1 MRATVRPSGPAG
13 ATFPP
18 GGASSSAGAE
28 RHREGQA
35 NQDRLAAN
43 ASALAC
49 EWERVFNSELGVEQ
63 FKTLAQETRAYLSA
77 VPAQT
82 EATNAQLM
90 DIMMAQEFQDLTGQM
105 IKKVTDVVQ
114 GVESQLLQLL
124 LENCPLER
132 REAAQS
138 LGRLNGR

>member
-1 MRATVRPSGPAG
+1 
-13 ATFPP
+13 
-18 GGASSSAGAE
+18 
-28 RHREGQA
+28 
-35 NQDRLAAN
+35 
-43 ASALAC
+43 
-49 EWERVFNSELGVEQ
+49 
-63 FKTLAQETRAYLSA
+63 
-77 VPAQT
+77 
-82 EATNAQLM
+82 M